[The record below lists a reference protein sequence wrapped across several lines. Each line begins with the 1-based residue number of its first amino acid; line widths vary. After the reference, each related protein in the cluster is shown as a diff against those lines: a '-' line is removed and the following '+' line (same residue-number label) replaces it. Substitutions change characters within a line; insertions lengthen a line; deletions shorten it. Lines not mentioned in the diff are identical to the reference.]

1 MYVEIEA
8 PAFVANVS
16 QDTYHIH
23 ITGRAAAAAAAAV
36 GDDQSQ
42 QTPTSA
48 FHSTNYGN
56 FL

>member
-42 QTPTSA
+42 
-48 FHSTNYGN
+48 
-56 FL
+56 

>member
-23 ITGRAAAAAAAAV
+23 ITGRAAAAAAAV

>member
-23 ITGRAAAAAAAAV
+23 ITGRAAAAAAAV

-42 QTPTSA
+42 
-48 FHSTNYGN
+48 
-56 FL
+56 